1 MRSYIKRDMQYL
13 FRSKRAC
20 FLWRLFPMYLCF
32 GKIYLA
38 MWTAPDIKEEKSLKA
53 VWHSLRITI
62 RREGKILKVIKR
74 GEI

>member
-1 MRSYIKRDMQYL
+1 MRNYIEKDMRYL
-13 FRSKRAC
+13 FRSKKAC

-32 GKIYLA
+32 GKTYLA
-38 MWTAPDIKEEKSLKA
+38 MWSAPNSKLEKSLKA